1 MMIDSGMVQV
11 GELNIGS
18 GPVVCTSSST
28 PTIEVFQKMEKNNL
42 SGIAVLNED
51 GKIIGAT
58 SGADLKAFLK
68 FAENASLDLSIM
80 QFLNMIRQESLRA
93 TVPVLV
99 CENSTSLGTVIS
111 KLAATREH
119 RIFVIDNGKSFK
131 PIKVI
136 SLSDILSAIASSP

>member
-1 MMIDSGMVQV
+1 MGHS
-11 GELNIGS
+11 
-18 GPVVCTSSST
+18 PVVSVANST

-42 SGIAVLNED
+42 SGIAVLNDE

-58 SGADLKAFLK
+58 SGADLKLFLQYTVR
-68 FAENASLDLSIM
+68 ASLDLTIM
-80 QFLNMIRQESLRA
+80 QFLNIIRQESLRA

-99 CENSTSLGTVIS
+99 CEASSTLESVIA

-119 RIFVIDNGKSFK
+119 RIFVIDSNKSFR

-136 SLSDILSAIASSP
+136 SLSDILSAVIGS